1 MNKFY
6 QLLRINHYIK
16 NFLVFAPL
24 LFTSKL
30 SNNDDI
36 FNSLYAF
43 IVFCILAS
51 CVYILND
58 ILDLD
63 SDRIHPHKK
72 KNKPLAAKIISINTA
87 KIIFIL
93 LILIL
98 AILIFFNN
106 KVMTASFIY
115 LFLNFIYTIYLK
127 KIPYIDIIALS
138 SNYILRIYMGCAVL
152 KVNLS
157 IWMAA
162 TVFFSALFISTLKRR
177 QELLLYGSRSRE
189 VLKRYSIKN
198 LKRIINVSALITII
212 FYNLYVFSINE
223 KLILT
228 IPLVIYGVLRYMHRS
243 EKENFSD
250 SPVDEIIKDKQNIL
264 LILIWFL
271 IIINS

>member
-24 LFTSKL
+24 LFTSRL
-30 SNNDDI
+30 SNNEDM

-51 CVYILND
+51 SVYIIND
-58 ILDLD
+58 ILDLN
-63 SDRIHPHKK
+63 SDRIHPLKK
-72 KNKPLAAKIISINTA
+72 KSKPLAAEIITLNTA

-98 AILIFFNN
+98 LILIFFNN
-106 KVMTASFIY
+106 NVMITSFTY

-152 KVNLS
+152 MVDLS
-157 IWMAA
+157 IWMGV
-162 TVFFSALFISTLKRR
+162 TVFFAALFISTIKRR
-177 QELLLYGSRSRE
+177 QELLLYGPDSRE

-198 LKRIINVSALITII
+198 LKKIINISALITII
-212 FYNLYVFSINE
+212 FYSLYVFSINE

-228 IPLVIYGVLRYMHRS
+228 VPLVIYGVLRYMNRS
-243 EKENFSD
+243 KKKNFSD
-250 SPVDEIIKDKQNIL
+250 SPVNEIIKDKQNIL

>member
-51 CVYILND
+51 SVYILND

-152 KVNLS
+152 TVDLS
-157 IWMAA
+157 IWMGA
-162 TVFFSALFISTLKRR
+162 TVFF
-177 QELLLYGSRSRE
+177 
-189 VLKRYSIKN
+189 
-198 LKRIINVSALITII
+198 
-212 FYNLYVFSINE
+212 
-223 KLILT
+223 
-228 IPLVIYGVLRYMHRS
+228 
-243 EKENFSD
+243 
-250 SPVDEIIKDKQNIL
+250 
-264 LILIWFL
+264 
-271 IIINS
+271 

>member
-1 MNKFY
+1 MKKFY

-30 SNNDDI
+30 SNNHDI

-98 AILIFFNN
+98 SILIFFNN

-152 KVNLS
+152 TVDLS
-157 IWMAA
+157 IWMGA

-198 LKRIINVSALITII
+198 LKRIINVSALVTII
-212 FYNLYVFSINE
+212 FYSLYVFSINE

-228 IPLVIYGVLRYMHRS
+228 IPMVIYGVLRYMHRS

>member
-30 SNNDDI
+30 SNNHDI

-152 KVNLS
+152 TVDLS
-157 IWMAA
+157 IWMGA

-198 LKRIINVSALITII
+198 LKRIINVSALVTII
-212 FYNLYVFSINE
+212 FYSLYVFSINE

-228 IPLVIYGVLRYMHRS
+228 IPMVIYGVLRYMHRS

>member
-51 CVYILND
+51 SVYILND

-98 AILIFFNN
+98 SILIFFNN

-152 KVNLS
+152 TVDLS
-157 IWMAA
+157 IWMGA

-198 LKRIINVSALITII
+198 LKRIINVSALVTII
-212 FYNLYVFSINE
+212 FYSLYVFSINE

-228 IPLVIYGVLRYMHRS
+228 IPMVIYGVLRYMHRS